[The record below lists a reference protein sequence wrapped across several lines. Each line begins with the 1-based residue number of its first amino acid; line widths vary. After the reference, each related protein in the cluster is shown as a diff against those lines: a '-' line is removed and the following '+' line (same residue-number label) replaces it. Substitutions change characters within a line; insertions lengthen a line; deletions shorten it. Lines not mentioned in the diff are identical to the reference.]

1 MYDVD
6 TVKLIQNSEAA
17 ISFLKRLGYSPYFN
31 KNMVKN
37 IQDCKDWYQ
46 GYIRSVHNVSVY
58 DGLTVT
64 RHELYRLNMAKRVC
78 EDWVSTLLSEDI
90 KITVADT
97 NKKAS
102 VFLQGSKG
110 VGGVLGSTNFWERFE
125 KNLEKMLAFGT
136 SAIAIDIENGVL
148 HPETGAITRA
158 EDTKIGY
165 SFYTADSIIPLK
177 WREDKITDC
186 AFITQYKKKES
197 IRYKVRIDTKENG
210 VSNIYIFDTDS
221 TFGEKKLDLHI
232 QLPDVDNTFVILAT
246 TFSNNVDLRS
256 PMGISVYGNDFS
268 VLKAVDTA
276 YDQCMNEVV
285 SGRRIVMMDKSM
297 LGKDANG
304 NPVVPQEARQSY
316 MQYVGDPNF
325 VSEEGYKVPAY
336 DFCPTLRV
344 DALDKELQNQLNIL
358 SEKCGLGSKY
368 YSFDMKAGVTA
379 TEYTGS
385 TQDYQRNAKKL
396 SSSLA
401 RELKQLMLDTI
412 QVGVYLGFLRQS
424 NPIVTVEVPDGII
437 TDDSSEREQDRQDVQ
452 DGLMSKAEYRMKW
465 YGETQAE
472 AEEALSK
479 IANPGVQIAGNI

>member
-1 MYDVD
+1 MY
-6 TVKLIQNSEAA
+6 TSEEVKVLQKSEAV
-17 ISFLKRLGYSPYFN
+17 IKFLERLGYSPYFN
-31 KNMVKN
+31 KNMVQN
-37 IQDCKDWYQ
+37 IQTCKDWYQ
-46 GYIRSVHNVSVY
+46 GYIESIHKKYVY

-64 RHELYRLNMAKRVC
+64 KHELYRLNMAKRVC

-90 KITVADT
+90 DITVADS

-102 VFLQGSKG
+102 IFLQGSKG
-110 VGGVLGSTNFWERFE
+110 LGGVLGSTNFWERFE

-136 SAIAIDIENGVL
+136 SAIAIDIDNGELQSNTVIRTDKTTL
-148 HPETGAITRA
+148 
-158 EDTKIGY
+158 GY
-165 SFYTADSIIPLK
+165 SFYTADCIIPLK
-177 WREDKITDC
+177 WRADTVTDC
-186 AFITQYKKKES
+186 AFITQYKKNNN
-197 IRYKVRIDTKENG
+197 IRYTVRIDTKEDG
-210 VSNIYIFDTDS
+210 VSNIYIYDTDK
-221 TFGEKKLDLHI
+221 TFGTQDLQLHI
-232 QLPDVDNTFVILAT
+232 RIPDVDTTFVVLTT
-246 TFSNNVDLRS
+246 TFSNNVDLLS

-316 MQYVGDPNF
+316 MQYIGDPNF

-358 SEKCGLGSKY
+358 SEKCGLGAKY
-368 YSFDMKAGVTA
+368 YSFDITAGVTA

-396 SSSLA
+396 SSSIA
-401 RELKQLMLDTI
+401 KKLKQLMQSTL
-412 QVGVYLGFLRQS
+412 QVGVSLGFLKPS
-424 NPIVTVEVPDGII
+424 NPIITVDVPDGII
-437 TDDSSEREQDRQDVQ
+437 TDDTSEREQDRKDVH

-465 YGETQAE
+465 YGETQQE
-472 AEEALSK
+472 AEEALSS
-479 IANPGVQIAGNI
+479 IAGTV